1 MCKDCIGNLCV
12 QFEQFLKHVFVI
24 VNIVVDGDDDGI
36 GKVDQSRN
44 EFAVRAYVAVVVAYL
59 EYGVLLG
66 KRKEALRHFVFG
78 KLRQCDVEY
87 EFVGQNA
94 AFQQ

>member
-1 MCKDCIGNLCV
+1 MNALQQEVIPAVFAPLLVRFAILDALGAVCQYGVGYLCV
-12 QFEQFLKHVFVI
+12 QVEQLLQHVFMVI
-24 VNIVVDGDDDGI
+24 HVVVDGDDDGI

-66 KRKEALRHFVFG
+66 KCK
-78 KLRQCDVEY
+78 
-87 EFVGQNA
+87 
-94 AFQQ
+94 